1 MIKMI
6 LSFVTFNS
14 TVTLNQTRFSHPL
27 LERHVVTIRGATAPD
42 NIGTFRWS
50 SGVRAL
56 SLLLTKQAVVSEA
69 RRNGLKDE
77 YDPAAIHGGDNSLA
91 ASLDYAISKQPLW
104 LQDMFGTT
112 PQGTLI
118 SKLLFRR
125 MNPDRKRPGPVT
137 VFIANVDFDV
147 RVAVDGVELR
157 EDAYLR
163 RLEAHLTQGSVAPQF
178 VKAY

>member
-1 MIKMI
+1 MTKMI
-6 LSFVTFNS
+6 LSFVSFNS
-14 TVTLNQTRFSHPL
+14 SVTLNQTQFSHPL
-27 LERHVVTIRGATAPD
+27 LERRLVSVRGAAAPE
-42 NIGTFRWS
+42 NVGTFRWS

-56 SLLLTKQAVVSEA
+56 SLLLTKQAVVSEV
-69 RRNGLKDE
+69 RRNGNMNGHA
-77 YDPAAIHGGDNSLA
+77 PAAIEGGDNSLA

-112 PQGTLI
+112 PQGTSI

-163 RLEAHLTQGSVAPQF
+163 RLEAHLMEGIVSPQF